1 MALQRCRRRK
11 RRRQASSDNELHIEE
26 MFPDEMGYDGDVEGI
41 EVLQPDQYE
50 DADSGIEDKKTSRQ
64 LWPDSDDELAGRL
77 RRLSCDVQGSASRRR
92 EDSDRGQ
99 KRRSQ
104 EVDQDEEEEERSA
117 KRAEIEVSE
126 LVDGQPEQRPIKR
139 RKKRPDKMLEARRGE
154 ARKQMMAAWSD
165 SSDRTE
171 DHEAEMASSNSGT
184 PNVPSTPAAADHRDH
199 DAMDIG

>member
-1 MALQRCRRRK
+1 MALQRYPRRK
-11 RRRQASSDNELHIEE
+11 RRRQDSSDNELHIEE
-26 MFPDEMGYDGDVEGI
+26 ISPDDMGYDGDVEGI

-50 DADSGIEDKKTSRQ
+50 DADSGSEDKKTSRR

-77 RRLSCDVQGSASRRR
+77 RRLSCDIQGSASRRR
-92 EDSDRGQ
+92 DETDRGQ

-104 EVDQDEEEEERSA
+104 EVEHDVDDNEHLA

-139 RKKRPDKMLEARRGE
+139 RKKRPDKLIQTNRG
-154 ARKQMMAAWSD
+154 ARKQLMAAWSD
-165 SSDRTE
+165 SSDKTE
-171 DHEAEMASSNSGT
+171 DHEAGMESSNSGT
-184 PNVPSTPAAADHRDH
+184 PNVPSTPAAPADRDR